1 MSDGSVTEPGA
12 GPRVGSV
19 QAGDGLFETLKV
31 VDGVPFA
38 LTRHLRRLAES
49 AQVLG
54 LPPVDVDA
62 VKSRVLD
69 HLRGQQEVGE
79 LPAEARLRLLWTGLA
94 DGSRDLAVTL
104 SALPAAVG
112 GAHVRTTSWRRN
124 RASATTGHKSTDY
137 VDNLAALAQ
146 AVAHG
151 AGEVIFADTAG
162 MLCEGS
168 GTNVFYVVDDELR
181 TPALTTGCLPGI
193 TRGLVLEW
201 FGGREVEEPLDV
213 LGRASEVFL
222 TSSTREVQPVAS
234 CEGWTYDA
242 PGPVTSDVRAMWGR
256 RSRETPDP

>member
-1 MSDGSVTEPGA
+1 MQP
-12 GPRVGSV
+12 
-19 QAGDGLFETLKV
+19 GDGLFETLKV
-31 VDGVPFA
+31 VGGVPFA
-38 LTRHLRRLAES
+38 LTRHVQRMADS
-49 AQVLG
+49 ATDLG
-54 LPPVDVDA
+54 LPPLDVEQVRVA
-62 VKSRVLD
+62 VLD
-69 HLRGQQEVGE
+69 RLGELRDAGE
-79 LPAEARLRLLWTGLA
+79 LPEVARLRLLWTSRP
-94 DGSRDLAVTL
+94 DGGGALDLTT
-104 SALPAAVG
+104 SELPEDAGA
-112 GAHVRTTSWRRN
+112 AHVRTTSWRRN
-124 RASATTGHKSTDY
+124 RAGATRGHKGTDY

-146 AVAHG
+146 TVAGG
-151 AGEVIFADTAG
+151 AGEAIFADTAG